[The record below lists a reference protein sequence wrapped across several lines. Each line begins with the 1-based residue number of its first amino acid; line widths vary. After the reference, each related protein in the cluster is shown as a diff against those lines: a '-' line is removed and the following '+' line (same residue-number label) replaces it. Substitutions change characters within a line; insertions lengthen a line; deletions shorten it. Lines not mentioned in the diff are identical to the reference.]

1 MRTSIY
7 FTMFLIL
14 VTANSLFAAT
24 CDTAGRFTVNTDGTI
39 TDSSTGLTWKKC
51 LEGLSGNDCAT
62 GTAATKTWS
71 QALALTDTVNGWR
84 VPNIKELQSIV
95 DETKVN
101 PAIDTACFPT
111 PAGTANIY
119 VWSASPYAGNTTTSW
134 VIDFKDGLFWNQVT
148 QTTSINVR
156 LVKP

>member
-1 MRTSIY
+1 MRYLTA
-7 FTMFLIL
+7 L
-14 VTANSLFAAT
+14 VLTLAANSVVAAT
-24 CDTAGRFTVNTDGTI
+24 CDTAGRFTVNADDGTV
-39 TDSSTGLTWKKC
+39 TDSSTGLTWKRC
-51 LEGLSGNDCAT
+51 LEGQTFSSGNCNNT
-62 GTAATKTWS
+62 ATKYTWS
-71 QALALTDTVNGWR
+71 QALALTSGGWR

-119 VWSASPYAGNTTTSW
+119 VWSASPYAGNTAQSW
-134 VIDFKDGLFWNQVT
+134 LINFKDGLFFYNLPQS
-148 QTTSINVR
+148 TTGIVSVR